1 MWTRRARGLMLAD
14 DGIRR
19 LAAAALQQAITDLEN
34 EREPH
39 TSDAQRFFDSNDDLA
54 HWCVPPPVG
63 AQAAVSVDVNRLDG
77 VMGHYGIGWEAG
89 IRTENSFLNLPR
101 QVPPHF
107 RETPNKARCE
117 PAI

>member
-63 AQAAVSVDVNRLDG
+63 AQAAVRERLERRDLKARRDG
-77 VMGHYGIGWEAG
+77 VESH
-89 IRTENSFLNLPR
+89 NSADGVRAANVAP
-101 QVPPHF
+101 
-107 RETPNKARCE
+107 
-117 PAI
+117 